1 VNATVTLQT
10 MVMAFGAVIAS
21 AGLVLL
27 FLRKE
32 QAENKIKLLGQEFEI
47 STPALVVFL
56 AGCFVFVMPLVIPI
70 ENFDKPMVIISQNR
84 EHPTP
89 VPPPDLKKE
98 SDIESSSRQG
108 KMGDELS
115 THQWIF
121 QVRNIRETDEYAERY
136 YQEHRLI
143 RPQGKNDT
151 LIVLDAR
158 LKNCLRRT
166 QSPVLTERR
175 PGKTGLIDDAGYSY
189 QPVDYD
195 ARQLQDKIQSYEGA
209 PLLSGAVADFAL
221 VFSVPRGT
229 KPKLLVFTLSAYDNL
244 FTGTDVQVS
253 LAK

>member
-1 VNATVTLQT
+1 VNVTVTLQT
-10 MVMAFGAVIAS
+10 IVMAFGAAIAS

-27 FLRKE
+27 FFRKE

-56 AGCFVFVMPLVIPI
+56 AGCFVFVMPLVLPLK
-70 ENFDKPMVIISQNR
+70 NLDKPMVIISQNR
-84 EHPTP
+84 EHPSP
-89 VPPPDLKKE
+89 VPPQDLKRE
-98 SDIESSSRQG
+98 SDIESNSRQG
-108 KMGDELS
+108 KLGDELS

-121 QVRNIRETDEYAERY
+121 QVRDVRETDEYAERY
-136 YQEHRLI
+136 YQAQRLI
-143 RPQGKNDT
+143 RPQGRNDT
-151 LIVLDAR
+151 LIIIDAR
-158 LKNCLRRT
+158 LKNRLQRA

-175 PGKTGLIDDAGYSY
+175 PGNTGLLDDAGHSY

-195 ARQLQDKIQSYEGA
+195 ARQLRDKIQSYEGA

-229 KPKLLVFTLSAYDNL
+229 KPKRLVFTLSDYHDL

-253 LAK
+253 LTQ